1 MRFLLTQPLS
11 MGGSCEENLGKMNV
25 KYSLIALAL
34 ISGSASAQL
43 AETSGFAGEVS
54 LSTGFY
60 SVESNLNTDDDNKDL
75 KSLTSTNDA
84 VTGGLLL
91 PLGNL
96 TYTFGSDLN
105 QQFYAGTS
113 REDIATGTL
122 AFEMGYKY
130 QLASGMI
137 IDASILPTIM
147 SGEVW
152 ADPYKLNGDRQ
163 TTDEDGNAYRLKI
176 ENIAGSKFSV
186 DMAYATK
193 DVENDVLGTIA
204 PSLRRDADTFFF
216 KTDYKY
222 MVDQTTMLKPRLS
235 YISSDADGDANSF
248 TGYGVELSYFKF
260 LNRHQFALTAGFN
273 TRDYD
278 AGNVAFSNTTRED
291 DEMSLF
297 AAYEYANFMDWQDW
311 SFISFAGFGS
321 TDSNIDFYDKTEY
334 MMSVGMSY
342 KF

>member
-1 MRFLLTQPLS
+1 
-11 MGGSCEENLGKMNV
+11 MNV
-25 KYSLIALAL
+25 KYTLITLAL

-43 AETSGFAGEVS
+43 AETAGFAGEVS

-60 SVESNLNTDDDNKDL
+60 SVESNLNTDDDNKNLD
-75 KSLTSTNDA
+75 SLYDTNDA

-96 TYTFGSDLN
+96 TYTFGNDLN

-152 ADPYKLNGDRQ
+152 ADPYKPTNRQ
-163 TTDEDGNAYRLKI
+163 TTDEDGNAYRLQLK
-176 ENIAGSKFSV
+176 NIAGSKFSV

-193 DVENDVLGTIA
+193 DVETDVRGAID
-204 PSLRRDADTFFF
+204 PSLRRDADTIFF

-222 MVDQTTMLKPRLS
+222 MVDQTTMLQPRLS
-235 YISSDADGDANSF
+235 YVSSDADGDANSF
-248 TGYGVELSYFKF
+248 KGYGVELSYFKF

-278 AGNVAFSNTTRED
+278 AVNPVFGQTRED

-321 TDSNIDFYDKTEY
+321 TDSNIDFYDKNEY

>member
-1 MRFLLTQPLS
+1 
-11 MGGSCEENLGKMNV
+11 MNV
-25 KYSLIALAL
+25 KYTLITLAL

-43 AETSGFAGEVS
+43 AETAGFAGEVS

-60 SVESNLNTDDDNKDL
+60 SVESNLNTDDDNKNLD
-75 KSLTSTNDA
+75 SLYDTNDA

-96 TYTFGSDLN
+96 TYTFGNDLN

-152 ADPYKLNGDRQ
+152 ADPYKPTNRQ
-163 TTDEDGNAYRLKI
+163 TTDEDGNAYRLQLK
-176 ENIAGSKFSV
+176 NIAGSKFSV

-193 DVENDVLGTIA
+193 DVETDVRGAID
-204 PSLRRDADTFFF
+204 PSLRRDADTIFF

-222 MVDQTTMLKPRLS
+222 MVDQTTMLQPRLS
-235 YISSDADGDANSF
+235 YVSSDADGDANSF
-248 TGYGVELSYFKF
+248 KGYGVELSYFKF

-278 AGNVAFSNTTRED
+278 AVNPVFDQTRED

-321 TDSNIDFYDKTEY
+321 TDSNIDFYDKNEY

>member
-1 MRFLLTQPLS
+1 
-11 MGGSCEENLGKMNV
+11 MNV
-25 KYSLIALAL
+25 KYSLITLAL

-43 AETSGFAGEVS
+43 AETAGFAGEVS

-60 SVESNLNTDDDNKDL
+60 STESNLNTDDSNKDL
-75 KSLTSTNDA
+75 NVTDSGAPNDA
-84 VTGGLLL
+84 VNGGLLL
-91 PLGNL
+91 PLGNIS
-96 TYTFGSDLN
+96 YTFGSDLN

-152 ADPYKLNGDRQ
+152 ANPYQATNRQ
-163 TTDEDGNAYRLKI
+163 TTDEDGNAYRLKL

-193 DVENDVLGTIA
+193 DVENDVLGA
-204 PSLRRDADTFFF
+204 SEESLRRDANAFYFR
-216 KTDYKY
+216 TDYKY

-235 YISSDADGDANSF
+235 FISSNADGDANSF

-278 AGNVAFSNTTRED
+278 AGNVAFGNTTRED

-311 SFISFAGFGS
+311 SLISFAGFGS
-321 TDSNIDFYDKTEY
+321 SDSNIDFYDKNEY

-342 KF
+342 QF

>member
-1 MRFLLTQPLS
+1 
-11 MGGSCEENLGKMNV
+11 MNV

-43 AETSGFAGEVS
+43 AETAGFAGEVS

-75 KSLTSTNDA
+75 NVTSSGAPNEA

-130 QLASGMI
+130 KLASGMI

-152 ADPYKLNGDRQ
+152 ADPYQATNRQ
-163 TTDEDGNAYRLKI
+163 TTDEDGNAYRLKL

-193 DVENDVLGTIA
+193 DVENDRAGFEGTNNPA
-204 PSLRRDADTFFF
+204 ERNVLRRDADTIFF

-278 AGNVAFSNTTRED
+278 AVNPAFDQTRED

>member
-1 MRFLLTQPLS
+1 
-11 MGGSCEENLGKMNV
+11 MNV
-25 KYSLIALAL
+25 KYSLVALAL
-34 ISGSASAQL
+34 MSGSAWAQL
-43 AETSGFAGEVS
+43 AETAGFAGEIS

-60 SVESNLNTDDDNKDL
+60 SVESNLNTHDDNKNL
-75 KSLTSTNDA
+75 NTTSSGAPNDS
-84 VTGGLLL
+84 VSGGLLL

-96 TYTFGSDLN
+96 SYTFGENLN
-105 QQFYAGTS
+105 QQFYMGTS

-152 ADPYKLNGDRQ
+152 ADPYKAKDRQ
-163 TTDEDGNAYRLKI
+163 TTDEDGNAYRLKL

-193 DVENDVLGTIA
+193 DVENERSGFASTDPQVIA
-204 PSLRRDADTFFF
+204 NRDALRRDADAFYF

-235 YISSDADGDANSF
+235 FISSDADGDANSF
-248 TGYGVELSYFKF
+248 KGYGVELSYFKF
-260 LNRHQFALTAGFN
+260 LGRHQFALTAGFD

-278 AGNVAFSNTTRED
+278 ANNPVFNQTRED

-311 SFISFAGFGS
+311 SFISFAGFNS
-321 TDSNIDFYDKTEY
+321 SDSNIDFYDKNELI
-334 MMSVGMSY
+334 MSVGMNY
-342 KF
+342 QF

>member
-1 MRFLLTQPLS
+1 
-11 MGGSCEENLGKMNV
+11 MNV
-25 KYSLIALAL
+25 KYTLITLAL

-43 AETSGFAGEVS
+43 AETAGFAGEVS

-60 SVESNLNTDDDNKDL
+60 SVESNLNTDDDNKNLD
-75 KSLTSTNDA
+75 SLYDTNDA

-96 TYTFGSDLN
+96 TYTFGNDLN

-152 ADPYKLNGDRQ
+152 ADPYQATNRQ
-163 TTDEDGNAYRLKI
+163 TTDEDGNAYRLQLK
-176 ENIAGSKFSV
+176 NIAGSKFSV

-193 DVENDVLGTIA
+193 DVETDVRGAID
-204 PSLRRDADTFFF
+204 PSLRRDADTIFF

-222 MVDQTTMLKPRLS
+222 MVDQTTMLQPRLS
-235 YISSDADGDANSF
+235 YVSSDADGDANSF
-248 TGYGVELSYFKF
+248 KGYGVELSYFKF

-278 AGNVAFSNTTRED
+278 AVNPVFDQTRED

-321 TDSNIDFYDKTEY
+321 TDSNIDFYDKNEY

>member
-1 MRFLLTQPLS
+1 
-11 MGGSCEENLGKMNV
+11 MNV
-25 KYSLIALAL
+25 KYSLVALAL
-34 ISGSASAQL
+34 MSGSAWAQL
-43 AETSGFAGEVS
+43 AETAGFAGEVS
-54 LSTGFY
+54 ISTGFY
-60 SVESNLNTDDDNKDL
+60 SVESNLNTHDDNKEL
-75 KSLTSTNDA
+75 KSRDKTNDA
-84 VTGGLLL
+84 VSGGLLL

-96 TYTFGSDLN
+96 SYTFGNDLN
-105 QQFYAGTS
+105 QQFYMGTS

-152 ADPYKLNGDRQ
+152 ENPYQLNEKRK
-163 TTDEDGNAYRLKI
+163 TTDEDGNAYRLKV

-193 DVENDVLGTIA
+193 DVENDTLGATYS
-204 PSLRRDADTFFF
+204 SLRRDADAFFF

-235 YISSDADGDANSF
+235 FIKSDADGDANSF
-248 TGYGVELSYFKF
+248 KGYGVELSYFKF
-260 LNRHQFALTAGFN
+260 LGRHQFALTAGFD

-278 AGNVAFSNTTRED
+278 ANNPVFNQTRED

-297 AAYEYANFMDWQDW
+297 AAYEYANVMDWQDW
-311 SFISFAGFGS
+311 SFISFAGFNS
-321 TDSNIDFYDKTEY
+321 SDSNIDFYDKNELI
-334 MMSVGMSY
+334 MSVGMNY
-342 KF
+342 QF

>member
-1 MRFLLTQPLS
+1 MKTKLS
-11 MGGSCEENLGKMNV
+11 LV
-25 KYSLIALAL
+25 ALAL
-34 ISGSASAQL
+34 LSGSAWAQL
-43 AETSGFAGEVS
+43 AETAGFSGEVS

-60 SVESNLNTDDDNKDL
+60 SIESNLNTNDDNEQLDGL
-75 KSLTSTNDA
+75 DQNNDA

-96 TYTFGSDLN
+96 AYTFGDALN
-105 QQFYAGTS
+105 QQFYMGTS

-152 ADPYKLNGDRQ
+152 ADPFLEKKDGKRT
-163 TTDEDGNAYRLKI
+163 TTDEDGNAYRLKL
-176 ENIAGSKFSV
+176 ENIMGSKFSV

-193 DVENDVLGTIA
+193 EVDSEQSGSKLSVEDQNK
-204 PSLRRDADTFFF
+204 LRRDTDAFYFR
-216 KTDYKY
+216 TDYKY
-222 MVDQTTMLKPRLS
+222 MVDQNTMLKPRLT
-235 YISSDADGDANSF
+235 YISADADGEANSF
-248 TGYGVELSYFKF
+248 TGYGVELSYFKM

-273 TRDYD
+273 SRDYD
-278 AGNVAFSNTTRED
+278 AGNPVFGNTTRED

-297 AAYEYANFMDWQDW
+297 AAYEYENFMDWQDW
-311 SFISFAGFGS
+311 SLVSFAGFGS
-321 TDSNIDFYDKTEY
+321 TDSNIDFYDKNEY
-334 MMSVGMSY
+334 IMSVGMNY
-342 KF
+342 HF

>member
-1 MRFLLTQPLS
+1 
-11 MGGSCEENLGKMNV
+11 MNV
-25 KYSLIALAL
+25 KYTLITLAL

-43 AETSGFAGEVS
+43 AETAGFAGEVS

-60 SVESNLNTDDDNKDL
+60 SVESNLNTDDDNKNLD
-75 KSLTSTNDA
+75 SLYDTNDA

-96 TYTFGSDLN
+96 TYTFGNDLN

-152 ADPYKLNGDRQ
+152 ADPYKPTNRQ
-163 TTDEDGNAYRLKI
+163 TTDEDGNAYRLQLK
-176 ENIAGSKFSV
+176 NIAGSKFSV

-193 DVENDVLGTIA
+193 DVETDVRGAID
-204 PSLRRDADTFFF
+204 PSLRRDADTIFF

-222 MVDQTTMLKPRLS
+222 MVDQTPMLQPRLS
-235 YISSDADGDANSF
+235 YVSSDADGD
-248 TGYGVELSYFKF
+248 
-260 LNRHQFALTAGFN
+260 
-273 TRDYD
+273 
-278 AGNVAFSNTTRED
+278 
-291 DEMSLF
+291 
-297 AAYEYANFMDWQDW
+297 
-311 SFISFAGFGS
+311 
-321 TDSNIDFYDKTEY
+321 
-334 MMSVGMSY
+334 
-342 KF
+342 

>member
-1 MRFLLTQPLS
+1 M
-11 MGGSCEENLGKMNV
+11 KV
-25 KYSLIALAL
+25 KYSLVALAL
-34 ISGSASAQL
+34 MSGSAYAQL
-43 AETSGFAGEVS
+43 ADTAGFSGEIS

-60 SVESNLNTDDDNKDL
+60 SVESNLNTNDDNKQLDDING
-75 KSLTSTNDA
+75 TNDA
-84 VTGGLLL
+84 VSGGLLL

-96 TYTFGSDLN
+96 KYTFGSDLN
-105 QQFYAGTS
+105 QQFYVGTS

-130 QLASGMI
+130 QLASGTI

-152 ADPYKLNGDRQ
+152 KDPYQTQGKRS
-163 TTDEDGNAYRLKI
+163 TTDEEGNAYRLKI

-193 DVENDVLGTIA
+193 DVENEQSGFEFTQNLA
-204 PSLRRDADTFFF
+204 ERNSLRRDAKAFYF

-235 YISSDADGDANSF
+235 YVSSDADGDANSF
-248 TGYGVELSYFKF
+248 KGYGVELSYFKF
-260 LNRHQFALTAGFN
+260 LGRHQLALTAGFD

-278 AGNVAFSNTTRED
+278 AGNIRFNNTTRED

-297 AAYEYANFMDWQDW
+297 AAYEYENFMDWQDW

-321 TDSNIDFYDKTEY
+321 TDSNIDFYDKNELIV
-334 MMSVGMSY
+334 SVGMNY
-342 KF
+342 QF

>member
-1 MRFLLTQPLS
+1 
-11 MGGSCEENLGKMNV
+11 MNV
-25 KYSLIALAL
+25 KYSLVALAL
-34 ISGSASAQL
+34 MSGSAWAQL
-43 AETSGFAGEVS
+43 AETAGFAGEIS

-60 SVESNLNTDDDNKDL
+60 SVESNLNTHDDNKNL
-75 KSLTSTNDA
+75 NTTSSGAPNDS
-84 VTGGLLL
+84 VSGGLLL

-96 TYTFGSDLN
+96 SYTFGENLN
-105 QQFYAGTS
+105 QQFYMGTS

-152 ADPYKLNGDRQ
+152 ADPYQATNRQ
-163 TTDEDGNAYRLKI
+163 TTDEDGNAYRLKL

-193 DVENDVLGTIA
+193 DVENDVLGATE
-204 PSLRRDADTFFF
+204 PTLRRDADAFYF

-235 YISSDADGDANSF
+235 FISSDADGDANSF
-248 TGYGVELSYFKF
+248 KGYGVELSYFKF
-260 LNRHQFALTAGFN
+260 LGRHQFALTAGFD

-278 AGNVAFSNTTRED
+278 ANNPVFNQTRED

-311 SFISFAGFGS
+311 SFISFAGFNS
-321 TDSNIDFYDKTEY
+321 SDSNIDFYDKNELI
-334 MMSVGMSY
+334 MSVGMNY
-342 KF
+342 QF